1 MIELTFAGDATGDSI
16 LNSGPVPPNR
26 VLEVVKNGKGRL
38 YSVSSRVLTVRQ
50 GEKTVTTA
58 EDFEHGANAASGRAF
73 TRWPPSTRP
82 AS

>member
-1 MIELTFAGDATGDSI
+1 MMIELTFAGDATGDSI
-16 LNSGPVPPNR
+16 LNSGLVPPNR

-58 EDFEHGANAASGRAF
+58 EDFDHEAKAGIIKVASLNEVQVE
-73 TRWPPSTRP
+73 
-82 AS
+82 